1 MDISVLRNYPIEE
14 LLPLVID
21 ALRRWDSWDAV
32 EENIEYIDRVGSSH
46 LGTFF
51 YPDATRSVAIAIQQY
66 AAGYSVND
74 GMSICK
80 VNGQTITDMAD
91 VRIVSPNSVVRIMQN
106 NSALCVSAYSET
118 SEDVPSNAPVCCF
131 VADTVSQETGTTGVS
146 VIGCISA
153 DENVYTL
160 YSASSP
166 DGISKAYPIQVNAPY
181 TVLLPLVGVS
191 EGVASGIYY
200 PLMVEG
206 GRKDIHRL
214 TINSKTFYRCGRIA
228 MIDYFVG

>member
-1 MDISVLRNYPIEE
+1 MDISVLRNYTVDDIFP
-14 LLPLVID
+14 LLINEM
-21 ALRRWDSWDAV
+21 RKWDSWDAV
-32 EENIEYIDRVGSSH
+32 EENVEYTDRLGH
-46 LGTFF
+46 LRLGTFF
-51 YPDATRSVAIAIQQY
+51 YPDATRSVAVAVDQK
-66 AAGYSVND
+66 AEGYWLQ
-74 GMSICK
+74 GMRICK
-80 VNGQTITDMAD
+80 ITDGVITDKAD
-91 VRIVSPNSVVRIMQN
+91 ISVLSPNSVVRIMQN
-106 NSALCVSAYSET
+106 NSALCVSAYSEA

-153 DENVYTL
+153 DEDVYTL
-160 YSASSP
+160 YSASNP
-166 DGISKAYPIQVNAPY
+166 DGLSKAYPIQVNAPY

-200 PLMVEG
+200 PLMVES